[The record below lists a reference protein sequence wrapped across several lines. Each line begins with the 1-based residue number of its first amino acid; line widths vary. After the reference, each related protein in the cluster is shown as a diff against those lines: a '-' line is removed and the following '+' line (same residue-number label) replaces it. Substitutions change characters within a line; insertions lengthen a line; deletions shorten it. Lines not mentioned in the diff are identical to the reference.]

1 MTWNEKAEEI
11 AAKILKDIKDTN
23 KESIFLALRQS
34 ALKGM
39 EYECGNWCNK
49 VR

>member
-1 MTWNEKAEEI
+1 MTWNKKAEEI
-11 AAKILKDIKDTN
+11 AAKLLSEMKDTN
-23 KESIFLALRQS
+23 KESIFSALRQS